1 MELVEGET
9 QVADVEDALSQVDEI
24 REATGTTVQ
33 VFDAQYVV
41 DGEHLRRAVELA
53 ERAHER
59 GAGVARDPAVE
70 ILLYAAGRRQID
82 RALEM
87 GVPDGGGPVVA
98 VAVGGDETAAATRLR
113 DMLTPAETL
122 GAYDRER
129 IREFFEV
136 TDRELGATAGT
147 LEEIVHERVA
157 LLVVER

>member
-9 QVADVEDALSQVDEI
+9 QVADVDDVLSRVDEI
-24 REATGTTVQ
+24 REATGATVQ
-33 VFDAQYVV
+33 VFDARYVV

-53 ERAHER
+53 ARAHER
-59 GAGVARDPAVE
+59 GEGVARDPAVE

-87 GVPDGGGPVVA
+87 GVPEGGGPVVA

-113 DMLTPAETL
+113 EVLAPAKTL
-122 GAYDRER
+122 GAYDTECVRD
-129 IREFFEV
+129 FFDV
-136 TDRELGATAGT
+136 TDREEQATAGT